1 MSEGENLKWRKLDN
15 SAKIFP
21 LSAGKKYSTVFRIS
35 AVLKEK
41 INPKILEKAVNIAL
55 EKYDSFKVKMKYGFF
70 WYYLEENSKDPIIEE
85 EKNYPCKYID
95 PSKNNDYLFKVT
107 YFDTKINIDIFHV
120 LTDGGSG
127 VVFFR
132 EIIYTYLELLHP
144 TVFNVNERL
153 TRKIDYNTEDS
164 YLKNYMKNSK
174 GKASS
179 KKAYILKGKK
189 IKLGA
194 ISAIHEIIDINDLK
208 KECEKYKATVTQYLT
223 AVLIYSI
230 YEANYKKSK
239 SKKPIKVCIP
249 VNLKKYF
256 PSKTMSNFF
265 SYITLEANMK
275 KLIESSKSNNLEN
288 KEEKIGNEQEDYKSI
303 TVKNYLF
310 DAIVE
315 FVKNDFK
322 SKLTEEEII
331 KTMSANVKLGNNFF
345 IKVIP
350 LELKKIL
357 VRLSYLEI
365 RKYTTITFS
374 NIGRIGII
382 GKYKDYIEE
391 FLMLIAPEP
400 VEKIKCSGCTFENKM
415 SFTFT
420 SILNDNNIEKTFYN
434 FLKFRGIKVK
444 IESNGVLDDI
454 S

>member
-1 MSEGENLKWRKLDN
+1 MSESENLKWRKLDN

-21 LSAGKKYSTVFRIS
+21 LSAGRKYSTVFRFS
-35 AVLKEK
+35 AIMKETV
-41 INPKILEKAVNIAL
+41 NPKILEKAVNIAL
-55 EKYDSFKVKMKYGFF
+55 EKYNLFKVKMKYGFF
-70 WYYLEENSKDPIIEE
+70 WYYLEENNKEPIIEK
-85 EKNYPCKYID
+85 EKDYPCKYIE
-95 PSKNNDYLFKVT
+95 PSKNNDYLFKIT
-107 YFDTKINIDIFHV
+107 YFEKKINIDIFHV

-144 TVFNVNERL
+144 TIFNTNERL

-164 YLKNYMKNSK
+164 YLKNYKKKLRGNT
-174 GKASS
+174 SS
-179 KKAYILKGKK
+179 RKAYMLRGKK

-194 ISAIHEIIDINDLK
+194 ISAIHLIINMTDLK
-208 KECEKYKATVTQYLT
+208 NECNKYEATVTQYLT

-230 YEANYKKSK
+230 YKANYKKSK

-265 SYITLEANMK
+265 SYITLETNIRSMFKQANLK
-275 KLIESSKSNNLEN
+275 ND
-288 KEEKIGNEQEDYKSI
+288 EE
-303 TVKNYLF
+303 LF
-310 DAIVE
+310 NIIIN
-315 FVKNDFK
+315 FVKEDFK
-322 SKLTEEEII
+322 SKLKEDKII
-331 KTMSANVKLGNNFF
+331 KTMSANVKLGNNLF
-345 IKVIP
+345 IKAIP

-357 VRLSYLEI
+357 VRLSYVEI

-382 GKYKDYIEE
+382 GKYKDYIDE

-434 FLKFRGIKVK
+434 FLKNKGINVEV
-444 IESNGVLDDI
+444 ESNGVLNDI
-454 S
+454 SEKN